1 MGRILF
7 LLTPLREGRR
17 EFFQYI
23 EPQIRISTHAPAGG
37 ATRRSKLQG
46 HRRGISTHAPAG
58 GATRGWLDANPAK
71 RKFLLTPLREGRH
84 QEALNQCFRFI
95 ISTHAPAG
103 GATFGWHISNL
114 RIYISTHAPA
124 GGATHRPTPKELA
137 VPLISTHAPAG
148 GATILPVAMTSIFA
162 FLLTPLREGRRS
174 GADHAGKAYAISTH
188 APAGGA
194 TEPYQEPS
202 AAIIISTHAP
212 AGGATER
219 AANKDRRGKFLL
231 TPLRE
236 GRRHRLKGSEKACAH
251 FYSRPCGRG
260 DPERVAISF
269 CMQISTHAP
278 AGGATYGSERA

>member
-1 MGRILF
+1 MCAWRMGRILF

-148 GATILPVAMTSIFA
+148 GATRIASVSSLSGSHFYSRPC
-162 FLLTPLREGRRS
+162 GRGDRV
-174 GADHAGKAYAISTH
+174 GVKLAGVKAYFYSRPCGRGDAAAAAKKKLRFHFYSRPCGRGDSMTRETASNADISTH

-194 TEPYQEPS
+194 T
-202 AAIIISTHAP
+202 
-212 AGGATER
+212 
-219 AANKDRRGKFLL
+219 FLNQRTMSL
-231 TPLRE
+231 
-236 GRRHRLKGSEKACAH
+236 
-251 FYSRPCGRG
+251 
-260 DPERVAISF
+260 
-269 CMQISTHAP
+269 
-278 AGGATYGSERA
+278 